1 MPKVPECTVKNISGL
16 NALRESLTALVSGSE
31 NGLGP
36 EDT

>member
-1 MPKVPECTVKNISGL
+1 L